1 MPVCCAGNGKVSR
14 NRVHSTGWIYSRLN
28 LMHLSLSTRV
38 KAADAAAD
46 LLPGFVSVTSPNG
59 AQSPDKADWL
69 ALKGRTVFIWPD
81 ADQPGEV
88 YAREVAR
95 LAYAAGAR
103 RVSIMNLALLA
114 QQRTPPGDELP
125 QGYDAADCL
134 AEGVEPERLRAM
146 LATAEAWLEVEVQPD
161 EPPTSRHRINDNGK
175 PDGPVARFELSF
187 EGKGRRPGVYW
198 IGTVDKWGKSL
209 NWNRHGFARR

>member
-1 MPVCCAGNGKVSR
+1 MPRPVPALLKPSRDSRDNGAAAGCCQYRRTRHLFRPPHGKLGKPSHLELSGTPKAACCSTSAALKHLKAGRDSVRYRCGWMPVCCAGNGKVSR

-81 ADQPGEV
+81 ADQPGET

-95 LAYAAGAR
+95 LALRCGAL
-103 RVSIMNLALLA
+103 RVSILNLALLA

-125 QGYDAADCL
+125 QG
-134 AEGVEPERLRAM
+134 
-146 LATAEAWLEVEVQPD
+146 
-161 EPPTSRHRINDNGK
+161 
-175 PDGPVARFELSF
+175 
-187 EGKGRRPGVYW
+187 
-198 IGTVDKWGKSL
+198 
-209 NWNRHGFARR
+209 